1 MTDQGHCPPRSLSA
15 IRKPH
20 ARGPA
25 EYSDRLLAAVLA
37 GSFLIACGGG
47 APPNIV
53 LIVVD
58 TARADRFTFDG
69 YARPTTPRIAA
80 LAAEGAIYERA
91 YTPAPW
97 TLPAHASLFTG
108 MYPSSHGADGTHPRL
123 DVARPTLAERLRD
136 AGYRTVAYVENPWVA
151 KAYRFDRGFDK
162 FDEIWRATDAPDGSA
177 AELVALNVQRFLE
190 ERRDDVV
197 ERERPFFL
205 FINYL
210 EPHLPY
216 NPPEPERGRFLE
228 PPVDAP
234 RVERLRA
241 FKTPEEL
248 RYILGLSDLSAADV
262 KILSDLY
269 DGEIAYCDRRVGEIA
284 DMLRRQAML
293 DDTVFVVT
301 SDHGEAIGE
310 HRMLDHKMSVYDEVL
325 RIPMVVRYPKAIAPG
340 QRIRRPVMLQ
350 DLYPTLLSFAG
361 VGAGPTAHGGPA
373 AGALPLPEM
382 APLPGVRGLAP
393 GPERPVLLGEFAR
406 PPFVQV
412 MRENFPKADLVPWDR
427 ALVAWHEG
435 TGKLLWGSD
444 GRHRLFDLAGD
455 PGELHDLAPGDAER
469 VKALAARVDAWLAR
483 PGARSLTAP

>member
-1 MTDQGHCPPRSLSA
+1 MRS
-15 IRKPH
+15 
-20 ARGPA
+20 ARPA
-25 EYSDRLLAAVLA
+25 LAAALA
-37 GSFLIACGGG
+37 ATIVTACSGG
-47 APPNIV
+47 ARPNIV
-53 LIVVD
+53 LIVID
-58 TARADRFTFDG
+58 TARADRFTFNG
-69 YARPTTPRIAA
+69 YAKPTTPRLAS

-91 YTPAPW
+91 YSPAPW

-123 DVARPTLAERLRD
+123 DVARPTLAERLRE
-136 AGYRTVAYVENPWVA
+136 AGYRTVAYIGNPWVA
-151 KAYRFDRGFDK
+151 KSYRFDRGFDK
-162 FDEIWRATDAPDGSA
+162 FEEIWRAVDAPDGSG
-177 AELVALNVQRFLE
+177 AELIGLNVQRFLDD
-190 ERRDDVV
+190 RRDDVV
-197 ERERPFFL
+197 EREHPFFL

-216 NPPEPERGRFLE
+216 NAPEPERGRFLT
-228 PPVDAP
+228 PPIDAP

-248 RYILGLSDLSAADV
+248 RYILGLSDLTAADIR
-262 KILSDLY
+262 ILSDLY

-284 DMLRRQAML
+284 DMFRRQEML

-310 HRMLDHKMSVYDEVL
+310 HHMLDHKMSVYDEVL
-325 RIPMVVRYPKAIAPG
+325 RIPLVVRYPRAIAAG

-350 DLYPTLLSFAG
+350 DLYPTLLYFAG
-361 VGAGPTAHGGPA
+361 TGAGAGAGAGPV
-373 AGALPLPEM
+373 PLPEM
-382 APLPGVRGLAP
+382 APLPGVRGLEP
-393 GPERPVLLGEFAR
+393 GPERSVLLGEFSR

-412 MRENFPKADLVPWDR
+412 MRENFPKADLAAWDR

-435 TGKLLWGSD
+435 DGKFQWGSD
-444 GRHRLFDLAGD
+444 GRHLLFDLAGD
-455 PGELHDLAPGDAER
+455 PGELHDLAPADAER